1 MTAKQK
7 TSLRIALYC
16 IVFAVCMI
24 AIYRWSGG
32 FHHLRAKGHSPVTQT
47 RQALPG
53 PDEIAQLPRDGGP
66 EFNRLIFEKSPYLLQ
81 HARNPVDWFPWGAEA
96 FQLAKRLDKP
106 VFLSV
111 GYSTCHWC
119 HVMEHESF
127 QDEEVA
133 ALMNKYFVCIKVDRE
148 ERPDIDNVYM
158 TVTQAMTGSGGWPM
172 TIVMTPEKRPFFA
185 GTYYPKEGRYNRPG
199 MMQLVPRLGEAWRTQ
214 REKVLESAEEI
225 IAALKQYSG
234 GSPGEPMGEAVL
246 HEAFRQQKYRYDR
259 THGGFGR
266 SPTFRPK
273 FPTPHNLSYLLRYW
287 KRTGNQEALDM
298 VEYTLTRMRIGGMWD
313 HVGFG
318 THRYSTDQK
327 WLLPHF
333 EKMLYD
339 QAMLSI
345 ANVEAYQATGKEKY
359 ARTARE
365 IFTYVLRDM
374 TSPEGGFYSAEDADS
389 EGVEGKFYVFKPDE
403 IIEILGE
410 EEGQFF
416 NEIFNIVEGGNFVE
430 EAARHRTGDS
440 IPHLQNELMDLAA
453 DFKLT
458 EEELSDRV
466 EAARAKVFEVR
477 EKRIHPYKDDKI
489 LTDWNGLMIAAFS
502 KGGRAL
508 NDARYTDAAKKAA
521 DFVLK
526 ELTDD
531 EGRLLKRYRQGGG
544 LPAHLED
551 YAFLTWGLLELYEAC
566 FDVRYL
572 KEAIRLTDFMLE
584 HFWDEKECGL
594 FITSDEGEKLIVRS
608 KDIYDG
614 ARPSGNSVATLNL
627 LRLGRITANSEYEKK
642 ADEII
647 RAFSGKTR
655 TSPLGHSQLMIAV
668 DFAVGPSFE
677 VVVAGDPAGADTMAM
692 LRAIRKEFIPKKV
705 VVMRPDDG
713 GEITELA
720 PYTKEQESKNG
731 AATAYVCQDFA
742 CKLPTTN
749 IRDMLKSLGVE

>member
-1 MTAKQK
+1 MTAKK
-7 TSLRIALYC
+7 KLLLRISIYL
-16 IVFAVCMI
+16 IVFVGCMT

-32 FHHLRAKGHSPVTQT
+32 FHHMRAKGHQPMPET
-47 RQALPG
+47 RQALPS
-53 PDEIAQLPRDGGP
+53 PEEIAKLPKDGGP

-81 HARNPVDWFPWGAEA
+81 HARNPVNWFPWGDEA
-96 FQLAKRLDKP
+96 FQLAKEQDKA

-127 QDEEVA
+127 EDEEVA
-133 ALMNKYFVCIKVDRE
+133 ELMNNYFVCIKVDRE

-158 TVTQAMTGSGGWPM
+158 TVTQVMTNSGGWPM
-172 TIVMTPEKRPFFA
+172 TIVMTPDKKPFFA
-185 GTYYPKEGRYNRPG
+185 GTYFPKEIRYGRAG
-199 MMQLVPRLGEAWRTQ
+199 MMQIVPRLGEAWKNQ
-214 REKVLESAEEI
+214 RETVLESSEKI
-225 IAALKQYSG
+225 VAALTQHSG
-234 GSPGEPMGEAVL
+234 GSPGEAMGESVL
-246 HEAFRQQKYRYDR
+246 QEAFRQQKYRYDR
-259 THGGFGR
+259 THGGFGQK
-266 SPTFRPK
+266 PK

-298 VEYTLTRMRIGGMWD
+298 VEYTLIRMRLGGMWD

-345 ANVEAYQATGKEKY
+345 ANVEAFQATGKKKF
-359 ARTARE
+359 AQTAEE
-365 IFTYVLRDM
+365 IFIYVLRDM

-389 EGVEGKFYVFKPDE
+389 EGVEGKFYVFKPEE

-416 NEIFNIVEGGNFVE
+416 NAIFNIVEGGNFVE
-430 EAARHRTGDS
+430 EASGHNPGDN
-440 IPHLQNELMDLAA
+440 IPHLRNELKNLTS
-453 DFKLT
+453 DFKMS
-458 EEELSDRV
+458 EEQLRERV
-466 EAARAKVFEVR
+466 ETARAKVFKVR

-489 LTDWNGLMIAAFS
+489 LTDWNGLMIAALS

-508 NDARYTDAAKKAA
+508 NEPKYTQAAKKAA

-531 EGRLLKRYRQGGG
+531 EGRLLKRYRLGSGG

-551 YAFLTWGLLELYEAC
+551 YAYLTWGLLELYEAC

-572 KEAIRLTDFMLE
+572 KEAIRLTDFMLA
-584 HFWDEKECGL
+584 HFWDGLEGGL
-594 FITSDEGEKLIVRS
+594 FLTSDEGEELIVRS

-627 LRLGRITANSEYEKK
+627 LRLGRITTNPEYEKK
-642 ADEII
+642 AEGII
-647 RAFSGKTR
+647 RAFSGSVAS
-655 TSPLGHSQLMIAV
+655 SPLGHSQLMIAV
-668 DFAVGPSFE
+668 DFAVGPAFE
-677 VVVAGDPAGADTMAM
+677 VIVAGDPSSADTKEM
-692 LRAIRKEFIPKKV
+692 LQAIRKVFLPNKV
-705 VVMRPDDG
+705 VVLRPDQG
-713 GEITELA
+713 GEITKLA
-720 PYTKEQESKNG
+720 PYTEEQESKNG
-731 AATAYVCQDFA
+731 AATAYVCQNFA
-742 CKLPTTN
+742 CKLPTTD
-749 IRDMLKSLGVE
+749 IKEVLKSLGVK